1 LLARQTPVFVAEVK
15 AIPSKPS
22 AFADMETLPLE
33 ESAHFMPA
41 RRARWGPWATLAWA
55 AGGGLVMM
63 VSQTI
68 GAGVFLLCSRMAH
81 PDQSIPLDGIGSNGP
96 LLTFAFLVSTP
107 FVLGYFFLA
116 VKLTGVPL
124 TEYLA
129 LKWPRWLDIVIGIAA
144 LAAVLLL
151 AGLAASATGQETP
164 EFMTETFASA
174 RAAGMLPLF
183 AFSFV
188 VLPPLQEEILFRGFL
203 YRGLVPAWGPAATI
217 IATSAVW
224 AVIHLQY
231 DWFFNEDHTECVV
244 KEAYMDSN
252 AVFTHISNQGDLLGK
267 IRKVA
272 DMSLELYGEPSE
284 ELRKVIANGNGK
296 IYSFYGGI

>member
-1 LLARQTPVFVAEVK
+1 
-15 AIPSKPS
+15 
-22 AFADMETLPLE
+22 METLPLE
-33 ESAHFMPA
+33 ETAHFMPT

-68 GAGVFLLCSRMAH
+68 GAGVYLLWLRMAH
-81 PDQSIPLDGIGSNGP
+81 PERSIPLDSLASNGP

-107 FVLGYFFLA
+107 FVLGYFVLA
-116 VKLTGVPL
+116 VKLTGIPL

-129 LKWPRWLDIVIGIAA
+129 LKWPRWFDIVIGIAA

-151 AGLAASATGQETP
+151 AGLAASASGQETP
-164 EFMTETFASA
+164 QFMTETFASA

-183 AFSFV
+183 AFSFM

-203 YRGLVPAWGPAATI
+203 YRGLVPALGPAATI
-217 IATSAVW
+217 VATSAVW

-231 DWFFNEDHTECVV
+231 DWFFVAEI
-244 KEAYMDSN
+244 
-252 AVFTHISNQGDLLGK
+252 FLLG
-267 IRKVA
+267 IA
-272 DMSLELYGEPSE
+272 LGW
-284 ELRKVIANGNGK
+284 LRWKSGSTILTMMLHATMNGLALLQLATT
-296 IYSFYGGI
+296 